1 MNLDSCRELKVN
13 LAGRV
18 LERMAMSAEEVSGYG
33 MRARNVNRVEAIRP
47 TIAIGVSPRRKGYR
61 VAVRIQRRGM
71 ERSRHLEVIL
81 KEAKGEVDVR
91 YVGRVVK
98 RPSWFQSRHRPL
110 RIGASIGHAAVTA
123 GTLGCFVKTRGGEP
137 RILSNNH
144 VLADENKGKRGDP
157 ILQPAVFDGGKRPGD
172 VAGRLAKYVRLRR
185 DEANTVDC
193 ATSTVGRGVEF
204 NPSRLRGVGQ
214 LAGVVR
220 PGGDVDLVAKLG
232 RTSGR
237 TRGRVTA
244 FEMDNLVVAY
254 DMGILRFDD
263 QVEIEGAE
271 KGPFSEGGDSGS
283 LIFTPGDRLGFA
295 LLFAGSEHGGGNGA
309 GLTYANPLNAVL
321 DSLKVELLT

>member
-1 MNLDSCRELKVN
+1 MKLDSCRELKAQ
-13 LAGRV
+13 LAGRIF
-18 LERMAMSAEEVSGYG
+18 ERMAMSAEEVSGYG
-33 MRARNVNRVEAIRP
+33 MPARNVKRVEAIRP
-47 TIAIGVSPRRKGYR
+47 TIALGVSQRRKGYR

-71 ERSRHLEVIL
+71 ERSRHLQVIL

-98 RPSWFQSRHRPL
+98 RASWFQSRHRPL
-110 RIGASIGHAAVTA
+110 RIGTSIGHAAVSA
-123 GTLGCFVKTRGGEP
+123 GTLGCFVRTKDGEP
-137 RILSNNH
+137 CILSNNH

-172 VAGRLAKYVRLRR
+172 IAGRLAKYVRLRR
-185 DEANTVDC
+185 NETNTVDC
-193 ATSTVGRGVEF
+193 ATCTVGRSVEF
-204 NPSRLRGVGQ
+204 NPSRLRGVGP
-214 LAGVVR
+214 LAGVVP
-220 PGGDVDLVAKLG
+220 PGGDVDLVVKLG

-263 QVEIEGAE
+263 QVEIEDAE
-271 KGPFSEGGDSGS
+271 NGSFSEGGDSGS
-283 LIFTPGDRLGFA
+283 LIFTASDRLGFA
-295 LLFAGSEHGGGNGA
+295 LLFAGSEQGGSNGK
-309 GLTYANPLNAVL
+309 GLTYANPLTAVL